1 MSEDIK
7 KRHSEAVKRAKEAG
21 KPVALI
27 LHTEDVEEHVVKY
40 RLLIRPSGDRIFY
53 TFEIA
58 IDDKATTVQIPLI
71 GRDWSE
77 ILNTAE
83 AILNT
88 MTMDG
93 FKKAKELVLKLRPLG
108 RGKGEIE
115 EL

>member
-1 MSEDIK
+1 MAEDIK
-7 KRHSEAVKRAKEAG
+7 KRHSEAIKRAKEAG

-27 LHTEDVEEHVVKY
+27 LHTEEAEEHVIKY

-53 TFEIA
+53 NFEIA
-58 IDDKATTVQIPLI
+58 IDDKTTTVQIPLI

-77 ILNTAE
+77 ALNTAE

-88 MTMDG
+88 MSMDG
-93 FKKAKELVLKLRPLG
+93 FKKAKELVLKLQQRG